1 MSSYDFIYA
10 EQAINARL
18 VVEKIKPNVSNF
30 QRATNEIYKYFTG
43 EPFTSVDV
51 SQYSITNLPDT
62 ILRVPEDSVF
72 KFILLMPP
80 DAPDYRFVDVTKS
93 KSQFS
98 DITTLTVADKLEL
111 FNPSVPKTPIVTPT
125 TRMFAPLEMP
135 KRSSFATSNA
145 TTTDGRQMNYTT
157 YNDPKFNSIN
167 VTSLLD
173 IGELNFPETLL
184 KITNELQ
191 SKPDSPI
198 GTTNADVIR
207 QKILDQYKFDP
218 RLVGAVLSGSAL
230 PLNDQTVTIALT
242 NFIVRQMGDP
252 LRRKID
258 DQAAIDIAEQIL
270 GAVTN
275 YNGSG

>member
-111 FNPSVPKTPIVTPT
+111 FNPSVPKPPIVTP

-145 TTTDGRQMNYTT
+145 TTTDESQMDYAT

-167 VTSLLD
+167 VNSLLD
-173 IGELNFPETLL
+173 IGELQFPETLL
-184 KITNELQ
+184 KITNKIQ

-198 GTTNADVIR
+198 GTTNDDVIR
-207 QKILDQYKFDP
+207 QKILDQYRFDP
-218 RLVGAVLSGSAL
+218 TLVGAVLSGSNL

-258 DQAAIDIAEQIL
+258 DQAAVDIAEQIL